1 MASAVSQN
9 VDVGPAKLTYEST
22 EIGETNGETT
32 FNYDVE
38 TSEIRT
44 EESGLVDEVVTDEMI
59 EVTIP
64 ILETDVQSL
73 GDVFP
78 YLTVVEDGTSGDKK
92 LTVGSLIGERLSNH
106 AGELVIHP
114 QSKDDTD
121 LSKDI
126 NIWLAYPVPGPLEF
140 SYSRDGQRVANVTFR
155 ALKDDSQSDG
165 EEFFVIGDP
174 SITAA

>member
-1 MASAVSQN
+1 MGKVSQN
-9 VDVGPAKLTYEST
+9 VDVGPALVTYDTT
-22 EIGETNGETT
+22 ELAETNGDTT

-64 ILETDVQSL
+64 IIETDVQSL
-73 GDVFP
+73 GDAFP
-78 YLTVVEDGTSGDKK
+78 YLNVVESTEGDKK
-92 LTVGSLIGERLSNH
+92 LTVGSLIGENLSNY
-106 AGELVIHP
+106 AQELTIHP
-114 QSKDDTD
+114 KSKATDD

-126 NIWLAYPVPGPLEF
+126 TIWSAYPVPGPLEF
-140 SYSRDGQRVANVTFR
+140 TYSRDGQRIANVTFR
-155 ALKDDSQSDG
+155 ALKDDTQNDG
-165 EEFFVIGDP
+165 EEFFIIGDP